1 MAQCVHHSTFESGT
15 GSEYASEEGSGDF
28 SAGQQELEAE
38 ADRQLIHQ
46 QHLLIRRL
54 TDENRLLRQA
64 DQENE
69 DESCDLRLRL
79 ASAEKRV
86 VNFESLRRLRIS
98 MEEEND
104 TLRASLAQEKGRS
117 ITLETRV
124 SSLEQEKTGLLA
136 KLGAAEDEEHTLR
149 KKLECLQDDYNSA
162 LQLFGGSGS
171 DDASLAGIH
180 EQLAQSADR
189 TQALEQRLGDLM
201 NTCND
206 LRTEKGHLEAQLGD
220 LQTQQRG
227 RTPDTFE
234 SIVRVQVGASEQVG
248 VPVNQSTP
256 LREHGDLRRELLQT
270 LGGNKSPLLGVDGC
284 KTPASGNQ
292 AVDCVSPTPSD
303 GSIFDFKTT
312 SSASELLDVVA
323 AFRDH
328 FDEKKTLALQQVA
341 DLSHSFSVDV
351 DDTASRHAKPL
362 NGDMMVTFE
371 DKLRKLVASRN
382 QTAKKAL
389 AARQQLKA
397 ARADLTVALE
407 QREQAEKL
415 AKEVSAECESLR
427 QRLLNTE
434 AERAKMA
441 SSPSITDSSNESLSA
456 SPCHAQP
463 VSPALRTSPSTE
475 SPIKSTRRR
484 LRTWSRG
491 DSADMSPS
499 VDEEFTDSSKLC
511 TPPMPAKTSCFQST
525 VRFLLY
531 SVAVFVLLLVL
542 VVFVC
547 PVLSGSQGE
556 CCACPSPWVRSMF
569 GDLIVAS
576 PVQPSPH

>member
-1 MAQCVHHSTFESGT
+1 
-15 GSEYASEEGSGDF
+15 
-28 SAGQQELEAE
+28 
-38 ADRQLIHQ
+38 
-46 QHLLIRRL
+46 
-54 TDENRLLRQA
+54 
-64 DQENE
+64 
-69 DESCDLRLRL
+69 
-79 ASAEKRV
+79 
-86 VNFESLRRLRIS
+86 
-98 MEEEND
+98 
-104 TLRASLAQEKGRS
+104 
-117 ITLETRV
+117 
-124 SSLEQEKTGLLA
+124 
-136 KLGAAEDEEHTLR
+136 
-149 KKLECLQDDYNSA
+149 
-162 LQLFGGSGS
+162 
-171 DDASLAGIH
+171 
-180 EQLAQSADR
+180 
-189 TQALEQRLGDLM
+189 M

-576 PVQPSPH
+576 PVQLSPH